1 LDNTFVSMKKYFYLL
16 LYYVAITLGVTILTG
31 IYATATSQMSM
42 PKDPSIVDLNI
53 KPKTIYNKE
62 VNMKVV
68 TLLTGAT
75 MTTIGVVNILNGKS
89 FDHKSVR
96 NTIPLD
102 PHRVL
107 VGVGL
112 TTISISIFI

>member
-1 LDNTFVSMKKYFYLL
+1 MKKYLYLL
-16 LYYVAITLGVTILTG
+16 LYHIAIILGVTILTG
-31 IYATATSQMSM
+31 LYTSITSQMALQETASV
-42 PKDPSIVDLNI
+42 IDLNTN
-53 KPKTIYNKE
+53 PKTIYNKE
-62 VNMKVV
+62 VNMKAI

>member
-1 LDNTFVSMKKYFYLL
+1 MKKYFYLL
-16 LYYVAITLGVTILTG
+16 LYYVAIILGVTILTG
-31 IYATATSQMSM
+31 IYTTATSQMSM
-42 PKDPSIVDLNI
+42 STEPSIVDLNI
-53 KPKTIYNKE
+53 KPQTIYNKE
-62 VNMKVV
+62 VNMKAI

-102 PHRVL
+102 PHRIL

>member
-1 LDNTFVSMKKYFYLL
+1 MKKYFYLL
-16 LYYVAITLGVTILTG
+16 LYYVAIILGVTILTG
-31 IYATATSQMSM
+31 IYTTATSQMLMPEEPSM
-42 PKDPSIVDLNI
+42 VDLNI
-53 KPKTIYNKE
+53 KPQTMDNKE
-62 VNMKVV
+62 VNMKAI

-112 TTISISIFI
+112 FTMSISIFI